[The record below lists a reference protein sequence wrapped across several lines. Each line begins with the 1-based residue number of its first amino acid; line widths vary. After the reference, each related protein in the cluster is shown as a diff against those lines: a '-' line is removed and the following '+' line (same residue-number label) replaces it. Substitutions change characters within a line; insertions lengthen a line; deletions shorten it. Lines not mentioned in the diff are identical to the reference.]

1 MTMQSENKG
10 HGLKGHGLADNIA
23 AQMTL
28 LGVAVAVLL
37 VIAWFYIW

>member
-10 HGLKGHGLADNIA
+10 HSLADNIA